1 MNLHLR
7 GGILINFSCA
17 DIPLSMYRLIT
28 NPVYIVTCLGA
39 CMELMIVS
47 GFVVFLPKYLETQFS
62 LGKSQA
68 SVFTG
73 SIAIPGACI
82 GIFIGGC
89 FLKRF
94 QLKPK
99 GAVQFV
105 LVSNVVC
112 LACYALLFFLGCD
125 NVKMAGTT
133 IPYYN
138 NTPQNLEP
146 FQVNL
151 TAACNFG
158 CECHMT
164 DVEPVCG
171 NNGLTYFSPCHAGCT
186 SSSSSNY
193 SNCAC
198 VHQNVTRKQVYEGA
212 DGAQAHALNSEFQE
226 VTVIPVATAGPC
238 HKPCRTIFPFL
249 ILLFFM
255 TFIVA
260 STQMP
265 LLMIVL
271 RSVSE
276 EERSFALG
284 MQFVIFRLFGYIP
297 APILFGNL
305 IDSSCLLWKSSCGE
319 AGGRCLIYDI
329 EKFRFKYIGLCTGI
343 KVVALSIFIVDWWL
357 VRNRKHLD
365 KLDPLSVNDIA
376 GSVVSL
382 DKLFDDKDNL
392 SGAGDGP
399 TADAEGDFNRR
410 VLVNAMHLR
419 NDPKSLQVQLEYK

>member
-1 MNLHLR
+1 MW
-7 GGILINFSCA
+7 
-17 DIPLSMYRLIT
+17 RLIT

-105 LVSNVVC
+105 LVSNIIC

-125 NVKMAGTT
+125 NLKMAGTT

-138 NTPQNLEP
+138 NTPQSMEP

-198 VHQNVTRKQVYEGA
+198 NNISLE
-212 DGAQAHALNSEFQE
+212 L
-226 VTVIPVATAGPC
+226 VIG
-238 HKPCRTIFPFL
+238 
-249 ILLFFM
+249 
-255 TFIVA
+255 
-260 STQMP
+260 
-265 LLMIVL
+265 
-271 RSVSE
+271 
-276 EERSFALG
+276 
-284 MQFVIFRLFGYIP
+284 LFGI
-297 APILFGNL
+297 INFLF
-305 IDSSCLLWKSSCGE
+305 ICRRSSKCYAK
-319 AGGRCLIYDI
+319 A
-329 EKFRFKYIGLCTGI
+329 
-343 KVVALSIFIVDWWL
+343 
-357 VRNRKHLD
+357 
-365 KLDPLSVNDIA
+365 SV
-376 GSVVSL
+376 
-382 DKLFDDKDNL
+382 
-392 SGAGDGP
+392 
-399 TADAEGDFNRR
+399 
-410 VLVNAMHLR
+410 
-419 NDPKSLQVQLEYK
+419 